1 MANGSLRSFTIAAH
15 APCRK
20 FFESHTGVDL
30 VEVPD
35 RLAPTGY
42 NTPTISSIHRRF
54 IFDHLRSDPCLSIPA
69 RRNKPFDEGRDAS
82 TRSTDV
88 WDRKQET
95 RRDDARS
102 IVVQGRVNVDRR
114 DGSVMKRNG
123 FDSMR
128 RTGIHECASTLEH
141 SWWIRQTPLNN
152 DDRWALSVSQR
163 ENQESRSVEQRYD
176 SSNRPLSVFKVIKI
190 W

>member
-1 MANGSLRSFTIAAH
+1 MDLCDLSRSPHTHLAENFS
-15 APCRK
+15 
-20 FFESHTGVDL
+20 SHTGVNL
-30 VEVPD
+30 VKAPD
-35 RLAPTGY
+35 QLAPTDC

-69 RRNKPFDEGRDAS
+69 RRNKPFDEGRDAF

-88 WDRKQET
+88 SNRKQEI

-102 IVVQGRVNVDRR
+102 IVVQGRVNVDRH

-128 RTGIHECASTLEH
+128 RIGTRVCEH
-141 SWWIRQTPLNN
+141 VGTQLVNSAN
-152 DDRWALSVSQR
+152 A
-163 ENQESRSVEQRYD
+163 VE
-176 SSNRPLSVFKVIKI
+176 
-190 W
+190 

>member
-1 MANGSLRSFTIAAH
+1 MDLCDLSGSPHTHLAENFS
-15 APCRK
+15 
-20 FFESHTGVDL
+20 SHTGVDL
-30 VEVPD
+30 VEAPD
-35 RLAPTGY
+35 RLAPTDY

-69 RRNKPFDEGRDAS
+69 PRNKPFDEGRDAF

-88 WDRKQET
+88 WNRKQEI

-128 RTGIHECASTLEH
+128 RMGIHECASTLEH
-141 SWWIRQTPLNN
+141 SW
-152 DDRWALSVSQR
+152 
-163 ENQESRSVEQRYD
+163 
-176 SSNRPLSVFKVIKI
+176 
-190 W
+190 